1 METETQAAPQRARS
15 WLLAVLAIVLVAL
28 VAYQMW
34 PDPSP
39 VEPVPASGAPAQRQ
53 QGAARQELDPAEL
66 KVKLDA
72 LVAKR
77 PEVDEANR
85 NPFRFTPPPA
95 PPPPPVSQ
103 QSSKPLAPVGPPP
116 EPLPPPIPP
125 IPLKFMGTVEKPGM
139 LLAALTDCKGY
150 AYAAR
155 EGEIVDGRYR
165 LVKIQVES
173 VILEYSN
180 GTGRTTVRKSGDCP
194 RTP

>member
-1 METETQAAPQRARS
+1 METETQDAPQRTRG
-15 WLLAVLAIVLVAL
+15 WLLGVLAIVLVAL

-34 PDPSP
+34 PQPSP
-39 VEPVPASGAPAQRQ
+39 VEVAATPGASSPR

-85 NPFRFTPPPA
+85 NPFRFRPPPP
-95 PPPPPVSQ
+95 PPPPPVSP
-103 QSSKPLAPVGPPP
+103 QSAKPSVPTGPPP

-125 IPLKFMGTVEKPGM
+125 IPLKFMGTVEKPGLM
-139 LLAALTDCKGY
+139 LAALTDCKGY

-155 EGEIVDGRYR
+155 EGEVVDGRYR
-165 LVKIQVES
+165 VVKIQVES

-194 RTP
+194 RTQ

>member
-1 METETQAAPQRARS
+1 METETQGAPQRARG
-15 WLLAVLAIVLVAL
+15 WLLGVLAIVLVAL

-34 PDPSP
+34 PQENAADPT
-39 VEPVPASGAPAQRQ
+39 PAPGSTAQRP
-53 QGAARQELDPAEL
+53 GAARQELDPAEL
-66 KVKLDA
+66 KVKLEA
-72 LVAKR
+72 LVAKP

-85 NPFRFTPPPA
+85 NPFRFPPPPPPPA
-95 PPPPPVSQ
+95 PPASQ
-103 QSSKPLAPVGPPP
+103 QSTRPLEPVGPPP

-139 LLAALTDCKGY
+139 MLAALTDCKGY

-155 EGEIVDGRYR
+155 EGEVVDGRYR
-165 LVKIQVES
+165 VVKIQVES

>member
-1 METETQAAPQRARS
+1 METETQAAPQRARG

-34 PDPSP
+34 PQEHSADPSP
-39 VEPVPASGAPAQRQ
+39 APGATAQR

-125 IPLKFMGTVEKPGM
+125 IPLKFMGTVEKPGLM
-139 LLAALTDCKGY
+139 LAALTDCKGY
-150 AYAAR
+150 AFAAR

-165 LVKIQVES
+165 VVKIQVES

>member
-15 WLLAVLAIVLVAL
+15 WLLGVLAIVLVAL

-34 PDPSP
+34 PEPSP
-39 VEPVPASGAPAQRQ
+39 AEVTPAPGSGQR

-72 LVAKR
+72 LVAER
-77 PEVDEANR
+77 PDVDEANR
-85 NPFRFTPPPA
+85 NPFRFTPPP
-95 PPPPPVSQ
+95 PPPPPPASQ
-103 QSSKPLAPVGPPP
+103 QSKPAVPSGPPP

-125 IPLKFMGTVEKPGM
+125 IPLKFMGTVEKPGLM
-139 LLAALTDCKGY
+139 LAALTDCKGY

-155 EGEIVDGRYR
+155 EGEVVDGRYR
-165 LVKIQVES
+165 VVKIQVES

>member
-1 METETQAAPQRARS
+1 METETQGAPQRTRG
-15 WLLAVLAIVLVAL
+15 WLLGVLALVLVAL
-28 VAYQMW
+28 VAYQRW
-34 PDPSP
+34 PQPSP
-39 VEPVPASGAPAQRQ
+39 VDPTPAPGSSSQR

-66 KVKLDA
+66 KVKLEA
-72 LVAKR
+72 LVATR
-77 PEVDEANR
+77 PDVDEANR

-95 PPPPPVSQ
+95 PPPSPVSQ
-103 QSSKPLAPVGPPP
+103 QSTKPPVQAGPPP

-125 IPLKFMGTVEKPGM
+125 IPLKFMGTVEKPGLM
-139 LLAALTDCKGY
+139 LAALTDCKGY

-155 EGEIVDGRYR
+155 EGEVVDGRYR
-165 LVKIQVES
+165 VVKIQVES